1 MRFCSQCGNQ
11 LNDAAQFCPKC
22 GNQVTTVSNNQQ
34 PQPAS
39 QPQVQY
45 VQAEP
50 SRPIKPD
57 SHMLLAILSTLFCCL
72 PVGVYAIILASKVDG
87 LYLMGEYEEAQMKAD
102 DAKKWSIIGMV
113 CWAVALLLYLILVGV
128 GIVGAAAA
136 SSSSY

>member
-34 PQPAS
+34 PQ
-39 QPQVQY
+39 VQY

-57 SHMLLAILSTLFCCL
+57 SHMFLAILSTLFCCFPL
-72 PVGVYAIILASKVDG
+72 GMYAIILASKVDG
-87 LYLMGEYEEAQMKAD
+87 LYLMGEYEEARMKAN
-102 DAKKWSIIGMV
+102 DAEEWAAIGMV
-113 CWAVALLLYLILVGV
+113 CAIIGWLIYVILIVAGV
-128 GIVGAAAA
+128 AA
-136 SSSSY
+136 SAY